1 MLISQQVSQNNEG
14 GMFRRQRQ
22 GMTMQKQA
30 VVYALLISFVV
41 LGGIWFLFFSGFF
54 DVHKI
59 ELSKLQV
66 LGEGAVRGE
75 IEAYFNQPK
84 QHIWGNRNIFSLD
97 EQDLAKYLSSKL
109 FVDNLTVDKSYPNIL
124 RLKIK
129 ERQRSVVLVTN
140 TDIYIVDD
148 YGVISD
154 RADTSTAATTRQFLT
169 GTTPIE
175 TSKEIYVIA
184 PISAS
189 FEKGQSFASSTRVRA
204 WLELGNKLRDAG
216 VWFRALQI
224 QPEPLNT
231 LYVILKENKNVI
243 LDLDQPV
250 DGQVETLRQFILT
263 KPKWSDINEYIDV
276 RIPGK
281 IYYK

>member
-1 MLISQQVSQNNEG
+1 MIISGEQGPGG

-22 GMTMQKQA
+22 GMTIQKQA
-30 VVYALLISFVV
+30 VAYALLISFVV

-66 LGEGAVRGE
+66 LSEGAIRGE
-75 IEAYFNQPK
+75 MEVYFNQPK
-84 QHIWGNRNIFSLD
+84 RHLWGNRNIFSLD
-97 EQDLAKYLSSKL
+97 EQGLVKHLGSKF
-109 FVDNLTVDKSYPNIL
+109 FVDKITVDKIYPNIL
-124 RLKIK
+124 RLKIT

-140 TDIYIVDD
+140 TDIYVVDD
-148 YGVISD
+148 YGVISE
-154 RADTSTAATTRQFLT
+154 RANTSTVAATRQFLT
-169 GTTPIE
+169 GATSVE
-175 TSKEIYVIA
+175 TSKEIYVIS
-184 PISAS
+184 PTSTS
-189 FEKGQSFASSTRVRA
+189 LEKGQSFSSSTRVRA
-204 WLELGNKLRDAG
+204 WLELGSELRDAG
-216 VWFRALQI
+216 IWFRALQI

-250 DGQVETLRQFILT
+250 DAQIETLRQFILT
-263 KPKWSDINEYIDV
+263 KPKWNEINDYIDV